1 MQRYGFYISILK
13 LRRAFGVIFVLIRNG
28 IIEFFSRTPVGKHL
42 ARRAIGRNRTTAYT
56 HTTAERVRIII
67 EELGPTYIKFGQIL
81 AERPDIISERFIQQF
96 KLLQSQAQPFDDAD
110 ARVIISDE
118 LRAPIEQIFSSF
130 TDKCVASASIG
141 QVYHATLRE
150 DGNNVI
156 IKVQRPNVE
165 HKIRTDLYIMR
176 HLARKISNRYPEMRA
191 INLSALVEDFAQGIL
206 MELDYRNEAKHTQR
220 FREIFH
226 SDATVYI
233 PRIYHA
239 YTTRRILVYERIVGI
254 TPDCAQSLTDAQLN
268 PRTVATNGA
277 NAMMKMMFEH
287 GFFHADPHPGNLFV
301 LEDNVVAFVD
311 FGMVGTLRPRDIE
324 FLASFALGFA
334 TQDSRL
340 LANSLMKLCDIK
352 YFDRMDELEFDL
364 NRLMLN
370 TNEMTI
376 AQLDIARNIQE
387 AVGIIIKYDFH
398 IPQGI
403 FMLIKSLS
411 TIQRV
416 GERLDPELSLAPLI
430 IPHAK
435 EVLNRKFSLKK
446 ITTIVGDTAKDY
458 AKMIRELPSDIS
470 EIMYKL
476 KEGKIHHEIHLDG
489 QAVLMKTLRMMS
501 LRVAYV
507 LLLIGAFIGSALLIS
522 VTDEKA
528 FGKFIL
534 YFSSALMI
542 TLLIKWIFK
551 RR

>member
-13 LRRAFGVIFVLIRNG
+13 LRRAFGVIFVLMRNG
-28 IIEFFSRTPVGKHL
+28 IIEFFSRTPVGKRL
-42 ARRAIGRNRTTAYT
+42 ARRAIGRNRTTPYT
-56 HTTAERVRIII
+56 HTTAERIRIII
-67 EELGPTYIKFGQIL
+67 EQLGPTYIKFGQIL
-81 AERPDIISERFIQQF
+81 AERPDIISERFIQQL
-96 KLLQSQAQPFDDAD
+96 KLLQSQAQPFDDTD

-150 DGNNVI
+150 DGNKVI

-165 HKIRTDLYIMR
+165 PKIRTDLYMMR
-176 HLARKISNRYPEMRA
+176 YLARNLSSRYPEMRA
-191 INLSALVEDFAQGIL
+191 INLTALVEDFAQGIM

-239 YTTRRILVYERIVGI
+239 YTTRRILVYERIEGI
-254 TPDCAQSLTDAQLN
+254 TPDCAQSLIDARLD

-277 NAMMKMMFEH
+277 NAMIKMMFKH

-301 LEDNVVAFVD
+301 LENNVVAFVD

-430 IPHAK
+430 IPHAQ
-435 EVLNRKFSLKK
+435 EVLNNKFSIKK
-446 ITTIVGDTAKDY
+446 ISSLVRDTAKDY
-458 AKMIRELPSDIS
+458 VRIVRELPGDIS

-542 TLLIKWIFK
+542 T
-551 RR
+551 

>member
-13 LRRAFGVIFVLIRNG
+13 LRRAFGVIIVLMRNG
-28 IIEFFSRTPVGKHL
+28 IIEFFSHTPVGKRL
-42 ARRAIGRNRTTAYT
+42 ARRAIGRNRITPYT

-67 EELGPTYIKFGQIL
+67 EQLGPTYIKFGQIL
-81 AERPDIISERFIQQF
+81 ADRPDIISERFIQQL

-150 DGNNVI
+150 DGSEVI

-165 HKIRTDLYIMR
+165 PKIRTDLYMMR
-176 HLARKISNRYPEMRA
+176 HLARKLSNRYPEMRA
-191 INLSALVEDFAQGIL
+191 INLTALVEEFAQGIIT
-206 MELDYRNEAKHTQR
+206 ELDYRNEAKHTQR
-220 FREIFH
+220 FREIFYN
-226 SDATVYI
+226 DATVYI
-233 PRIYHA
+233 PRIYHT
-239 YTTRRILVYERIVGI
+239 YTTRRVLIYERIVGI
-254 TPDCAQSLTDAQLN
+254 TPDCAQSLIDARLD
-268 PRTVATNGA
+268 PRTVAMNGA
-277 NAMMKMMFEH
+277 NAMIKMMFEH
-287 GFFHADPHPGNLFV
+287 GFFHADPHPGNLFI

-370 TNEMTI
+370 TGAMTL

-387 AVGIIIKYDFH
+387 AVRIIIKYDFH
-398 IPQGI
+398 IPQGV

-411 TIQRV
+411 TIQKV
-416 GERLDPELSLAPLI
+416 GERLDPELSIAPLI
-430 IPHAK
+430 IPHAQ
-435 EVLNRKFSLKK
+435 EILNNKFSIRK
-446 ITTIVGDTAKDY
+446 ISSLVRDTAKDY
-458 AKMIRELPSDIS
+458 VRIVRELPGDIS

-507 LLLIGAFIGSALLIS
+507 LLLIGSFIGSALLIS

-528 FGKFIL
+528 FGRFIL
-534 YFSSALMI
+534 YFSSTLMV